1 METYTHLL
9 KFLIVGDAA
18 TGKTCLLRWFLAG
31 NFKEE
36 SLHTIGVEFGT
47 KVVQVDGKPVKLQIW
62 DTAGQERFQCVT
74 RSYYRG
80 AAGALVVYDVN
91 DRGSFN
97 SVRKWMSS
105 VRDLALPNICIILV
119 GNKVD
124 LAEESRQQSDLRGL
138 TSDVGSRNYLRSVPM
153 RVPLNLFHYHQNGLH
168 CTVCDH
174 TPVSPHNLPL
184 CCIFILLFA
193 PFGHLLPF
201 LPSHCALLAQKRILT
216 PVFCDPKLL
225 LQLFHECCL
234 IFNLFHLKQSL
245 SKAIYQLTSV

>member
-62 DTAGQERFQCVT
+62 DTAGIVLSSIILFAIGQERFQCVT

-97 SVRKWMSS
+97 SVRKWISS

-124 LAEESRQQSDLRGL
+124 LAEDSRQQSVLRRL
-138 TSDVGSRNYLRSVPM
+138 ASDVGSRNCLRSVPM
-153 RVPLNLFHYHQNGLH
+153 RVPLNLFHCYQNGLH
-168 CTVCDH
+168 CTSVIILRFLH
-174 TPVSPHNLPL
+174 TIYRFAVSLY
-184 CCIFILLFA
+184 CF
-193 PFGHLLPF
+193 
-201 LPSHCALLAQKRILT
+201 
-216 PVFCDPKLL
+216 LL
-225 LQLFHECCL
+225 LLVTYCHF
-234 IFNLFHLKQSL
+234 FFSL
-245 SKAIYQLTSV
+245 CSVSTEKNTHTSFFRPKIVVTALS